1 LQNNNEQQDWM
12 EKLGNQITANC
23 KQIIL
28 NISEQARVILSF
40 ENLGENR
47 VSRKSHGNQFT
58 HR

>member
-12 EKLGNQITANC
+12 EKLENQIRENC
-23 KQIIL
+23 KQTIL

-47 VSRKSHGNQFT
+47 VSSKSQENQFT
-58 HR
+58 RH